1 MIEEIIC
8 FNTDIKPYNG
18 LLVRLMIKSRAL
30 FVQYRSL
37 VQGHK
42 AHQELEQSQ
51 DKTMIVKWILGKGV
65 EIHSVRASISLS
77 STDQKKNSNS
87 THFIQGFESI

>member
-51 DKTMIVKWILGKGV
+51 DKTIGCEVDPGEG
-65 EIHSVRASISLS
+65 
-77 STDQKKNSNS
+77 
-87 THFIQGFESI
+87 G